1 MLIDSVVHMTIKW
14 PFWKLSILLLFATMV
29 FGWYGET
36 FDFPDNFVTS
46 LVGCTVGLAWLF
58 LPFYGLYRFNKYFQ
72 VTQTLF
78 GDD

>member
-14 PFWKLSILLLFATMV
+14 PFWKLLGLFIVGVYLSIKLGAVGIDTASLDTLL
-29 FGWYGET
+29 
-36 FDFPDNFVTS
+36 
-46 LVGCTVGLAWLF
+46 GLILLF
-58 LPFYGLYRFNKYFQ
+58 LPFYGIYRFNKYFQ

>member
-1 MLIDSVVHMTIKW
+1 MLIVSVMYMTIKW
-14 PFWKLSILLLFATMV
+14 PFWKLLGFTVVNLVISGQLLVRGIELEAYSIFLGLLIV
-29 FGWYGET
+29 
-36 FDFPDNFVTS
+36 
-46 LVGCTVGLAWLF
+46 F